1 MKKVRKIISVILVA
15 VMLAGI
21 AAIAPVTAGAATP
34 AWKTTYINYIN
45 KYKNEINNGGWGWI
59 KDLDGNGVTELFIS
73 INVLG
78 HTEVKTYYNG
88 ELRSVSASAYGKVYV
103 QNDKFF
109 LSWGRQGGYGDTVY
123 RQNGASTI
131 VFDGKF
137 VAKNINFPEISDDY
151 FVFRYRF
158 NENSDY
164 RTVTQAQYNN
174 ALNSAFNTSKA
185 GVLNYNNCYH
195 TASQIIN
202 AINNYVSPP
211 VAPTV
216 SLTNKSNGIYVGWN
230 KVANA
235 SKYIV
240 YFKKPSD
247 TAWTQYTTSN
257 NYFTLN
263 SVISGQLY
271 YVQVQGIASNGAKGG
286 YSKVKSMTFIAQPK
300 ITSLIY
306 NGNNTLNYSSVRG
319 ANKYQIARLKSGDKS
334 YTYFTTTGTSFSEY
348 ATGGIAYTYQV
359 RPMYVTQNSGT
370 AYGAW
375 SAGKSVV
382 TLVAPTL
389 TLSNQGKAVV
399 AKWNSIRGAVKY
411 NVYFKTASAKKWNT
425 ATSTGTSLSITG
437 VVLGTTY
444 YVQVRPIGSTVN
456 GPYSSVKSIVY
467 ASTTKPVLTLSNA
480 KNGIDTKWNYISGAT
495 AYIVYYKTASDTNF
509 TSFKTAANFNEII
522 VGPCIEGE
530 RYYIQ
535 VQPEFNGQKGACSSV
550 YSLVH
555 HFVY

>member
-1 MKKVRKIISVILVA
+1 
-15 VMLAGI
+15 MLAGI
-21 AAIAPVTAGAATP
+21 AAIAPVTAGAAVP
-34 AWKTTYINYIN
+34 AWKTAYINR
-45 KYKNEINNGGWGWI
+45 INNCSRDIEWGWI
-59 KDLDGNGVTELFIS
+59 KDLDGNGIPELFLS
-73 INVLG
+73 INGMG
-78 HTEVKTYYNG
+78 HTEVSTYYNG
-88 ELRSVSASAYGKVYV
+88 GLVTVSAAAYGTVYV
-103 QNDKFF
+103 KNNMFMM
-109 LSWGRQGGYGDTVY
+109 LSCGRQGGYGDFVY
-123 RQNGASTI
+123 RQSGKPNVI
-131 VFDGKF
+131 FDGSRK
-137 VAKNINFPEISDDY
+137 ANSRDWNNLNNYTYKY
-151 FVFRYRF
+151 RY
-158 NENSDY
+158 NETSNYMQVS
-164 RTVTQAQYNN
+164 RSQYDS
-174 ALNSAFNTSKA
+174 ALNSVFNKSKA
-185 GVLNYNNCYH
+185 GVLNYKNCYR

-202 AINNYVSPP
+202 AINNYAAPP

-300 ITSLIY
+300 ITSLTY

-375 SAGKSVV
+375 SASKSVA
-382 TLVAPTL
+382 TLVAPTV

-411 NVYFKTASAKKWNT
+411 NVYFKTASAKNWNS
-425 ATSTGTSLSITG
+425 ATTTGTSLNITG
-437 VVLGTTY
+437 VVSGTTY
-444 YVQVRPIGSTVN
+444 YVQVRPIGSTVS
-456 GPYSSVKSIVY
+456 GPYSAVKSIKY
-467 ASTTKPVLTLSNA
+467 IAPAAPKPASTSYILNTNSMKFHRSDC
-480 KNGIDTKWNYISGAT
+480 GIGQS
-495 AYIVYYKTASDTNF
+495 
-509 TSFKTAANFNEII
+509 TSAANKS
-522 VGPCIEGE
+522 
-530 RYYIQ
+530 Y
-535 VQPEFNGQKGACSSV
+535 FNGTRQQVINMG
-550 YSLVH
+550 YSPCQRCNP
-555 HFVY
+555 

>member
-21 AAIAPVTAGAATP
+21 AAIAPVTANAAVP
-34 AWKTTYINYIN
+34 AWKTAYINYIN
-45 KYKNEINNGGWGWI
+45 KYKMEVNDDDGWGWI
-59 KDLDGNGVTELFIS
+59 KDLDGNGVPELFLS
-73 INVLG
+73 FSNALG
-78 HTEVKTYYNG
+78 YTEVKTYYNG
-88 ELRSVSASAYGKVYV
+88 KLETVAAPAYGTVYV
-103 QNDKFF
+103 QNNMFYM
-109 LSWGRQGGYGDTVY
+109 SWGLHGYYGDSVY
-123 RQNGASTI
+123 RQNGKASFI
-131 VFDGKF
+131 FDGRKTPKSLDYDWDNPDDF
-137 VAKNINFPEISDDY
+137 TYNYSINGSAQK
-151 FVFRYRF
+151 
-158 NENSDY
+158 
-164 RTVTQAQYNN
+164 QATYSQYNS
-174 ALNSAFNTSKA
+174 ALNSVFDKSKA

-235 SKYIV
+235 AKYIV

-257 NYFTLN
+257 NYYTLN

-300 ITSLIY
+300 ITSLSY
-306 NGNNTLNYSSVRG
+306 NGNNTLKYGSVGG

-334 YTYFTTTGTSFSEY
+334 YTYFTTTSTSFSEY

-375 SAGKSVV
+375 SASKSVA

-399 AKWNSIRGAVKY
+399 AKWNSICGAVKY
-411 NVYFKTASAKKWNT
+411 NVYFKTASAKNWNT

-437 VVLGTTY
+437 VVSGTTY
-444 YVQVRPIGSTVN
+444 YVQVRPVGSTVS
-456 GPYSSVKSIVY
+456 GPYSAVKSIKY
-467 ASTTKPVLTLSNA
+467 IAPAAPKPASTSYILNTNSMKFHRSDC
-480 KNGIDTKWNYISGAT
+480 GIGQS
-495 AYIVYYKTASDTNF
+495 
-509 TSFKTAANFNEII
+509 TSAANKMYFSGTRQQVINM
-522 VGPCIEGE
+522 GYSPC
-530 RYYIQ
+530 
-535 VQPEFNGQKGACSSV
+535 QKCNP
-550 YSLVH
+550 
-555 HFVY
+555 

>member
-1 MKKVRKIISVILVA
+1 MKKTSKIISVFLIV

-21 AAIAPVTAGAATP
+21 AAIAPVTVGAAVP
-34 AWKTTYINYIN
+34 AWKTAYVNYL
-45 KYKNEINNGGWGWI
+45 KSHKAYDNG
-59 KDLDGNGVTELFIS
+59 
-73 INVLG
+73 
-78 HTEVKTYYNG
+78 
-88 ELRSVSASAYGKVYV
+88 
-103 QNDKFF
+103 
-109 LSWGRQGGYGDTVY
+109 GGYGLVDADKNGIPELLCYWGAGTMGTGSISVFNNNKMQTIYLSDFNGTIDLFNNSYLVDRRSRDRYTATVY
-123 RQNGASTI
+123 RVNGGI
-131 VFDGKF
+131 DLVFDGVLDAKVHTREPIYTDDFYYKYRTNSSDNYVSVSYDQYTSKF
-137 VAKNINFPEISDDY
+137 NSY
-151 FVFRYRF
+151 F
-158 NENSDY
+158 NENK
-164 RTVTQAQYNN
+164 
-174 ALNSAFNTSKA
+174 SKQIN
-185 GVLNYNNCYH
+185 LSNCYNYN
-195 TASQIIN
+195 QIIS

-216 SLTNKSNGIYVGWN
+216 SLSNKSNGIYVGWN

-247 TAWTQYTTSN
+247 TAWTKYSTSN
-257 NYFTLN
+257 NYYTLN

-271 YVQVQGIASNGAKGG
+271 YVQVQGIASNGAKGS

-375 SAGKSVV
+375 SASKSVA
-382 TLVAPTL
+382 TLVAPTV

-411 NVYFKTASAKKWNT
+411 NVYFKTASAKNWNT

-437 VVLGTTY
+437 VVSGTTY
-444 YVQVRPIGSTVN
+444 YVQVRPVGSTVS
-456 GPYSSVKSIVY
+456 GPYSAVKSIKY
-467 ASTTKPVLTLSNA
+467 IAPAAPKPASTSYILNTNSMKFHRSDC
-480 KNGIDTKWNYISGAT
+480 GIGQS
-495 AYIVYYKTASDTNF
+495 
-509 TSFKTAANFNEII
+509 TSAANKMYFSGTRQQVINM
-522 VGPCIEGE
+522 GYSPC
-530 RYYIQ
+530 
-535 VQPEFNGQKGACSSV
+535 QKCNP
-550 YSLVH
+550 
-555 HFVY
+555 